1 MEELEVFD
9 EVKILSIRKNSGFF
23 KMSSIFYT
31 AEAFYPDVFL
41 MGDTLRVCGGFCAEH
56 LWRCVILVLLPS
68 GFGWSRKSE
77 WCNVYFLSIFPLDFF
92 WVTPSVKLLFV
103 IIVVSFVCIILTLF
117 MCFT

>member
-56 LWRCVILVLLPS
+56 L
-68 GFGWSRKSE
+68 
-77 WCNVYFLSIFPLDFF
+77 
-92 WVTPSVKLLFV
+92 
-103 IIVVSFVCIILTLF
+103 
-117 MCFT
+117 